1 MSVTGKAALGLA
13 ALALA
18 GGAGLAAASPA
29 GAATAACGT
38 GCMTVFNQ
46 DFGNGYVAA
55 VAGGIPVIGA
65 TVRLSAAAASRAE
78 DFQLTDKG
86 NTADLAAQGLV
97 SPEVGTLFGRD
108 EAYEFQFTPK
118 GVASGLCLGLA
129 GAAHA
134 GGRVTLRRCGVNS
147 RTIWVGDQADQS
159 GRFEPFVPGS
169 DTDSTSGLVLTGSA
183 TGRALTVSQ
192 VSVADGVIA
201 PDQMWQAI
209 YGLLS

>member
-38 GCMTVFNQ
+38 GCMTLFNQ

-55 VAGGIPVIGA
+55 VAGGLPVIGA
-65 TVRLSAAAASRAE
+65 TVRLSPAAASRAE
-78 DFQLTDKG
+78 DWQLTEKG
-86 NTADLAAQGLV
+86 NVADLAAQGLV
-97 SPEVGTLFGRD
+97 SPEIATQFG
-108 EAYEFQFTPK
+108 EESAVEVQFTPR

-129 GAAHA
+129 SAAHP
-134 GGRVTLRRCGVNS
+134 GERVTLRRCGVNS
-147 RTIWVGDQADQS
+147 RTIWVVDQVDQV
-159 GRFEPFVPGS
+159 GRFGPLVPAS
-169 DTDSTSGLVLTGSA
+169 DTTTPDPVLTGRA
-183 TGRALTVSQ
+183 TGEALTVSPVA
-192 VSVADGVIA
+192 VSDSVIA

-209 YGLLS
+209 YGPLS